1 MPAIVNVASSDEN
14 CRRFGIG
21 CWPLRRRSYSRASR
35 NDTQGQYC
43 QKHFHCFMMPH
54 RLSPLFDVR
63 IGSLQKAACED
74 LSN

>member
-1 MPAIVNVASSDEN
+1 MSPAPMRIAVDSVSVAGP
-14 CRRFGIG
+14 CA
-21 CWPLRRRSYSRASR
+21 RRSYSRASR